1 MYHLIPQPINMSV
14 DKPAMTPKTAK
25 IMILLGLKD
34 IRAVQYWLSNY
45 QNNILRPYKDFEL
58 YLKYNNYSI
67 SDMISLIKANDN
79 VSVQQ

>member
-34 IRAVQYWLSNY
+34 IWAVQYWLSNY

-67 SDMISLIKANDN
+67 FDKLI
-79 VSVQQ
+79 

>member
-1 MYHLIPQPINMSV
+1 MSV

-25 IMILLGLKD
+25 IMLLLGLKD